1 MRQLTQR
8 LATILASIVI
18 GTTLLASG
26 ANAAMPTSNAVSM
39 TALPTNAAHT
49 ATVDGQRPERDG
61 DHHRRFCMKLNA
73 VLTRLVDEGVITR
86 EQKVR
91 ILAAFGCLS
100 VVPPT
105 TEPPST
111 TRPTTT
117 RLTAAR

>member
-1 MRQLTQR
+1 MRQLTKH
-8 LATILASIVI
+8 LATILASIVL

-26 ANAAMPTSNAVSM
+26 ANAAMQASDAVAM
-39 TALPTNAAHT
+39 TALPADVAQNVS
-49 ATVDGQRPERDG
+49 VDGQRPERDG

-111 TRPTTT
+111 ARPTTT

>member
-1 MRQLTQR
+1 MRQLTKH
-8 LATILASIVI
+8 LATILASIVL

-26 ANAAMPTSNAVSM
+26 ANAAMQASDAVAM
-39 TALPTNAAHT
+39 TALPADVAQNVS
-49 ATVDGQRPERDG
+49 VDGQRPERDG